1 MCVGGEDGGV
11 FLSFLLHL
19 QGAAAHLKN
28 QDKTA
33 DEFDSTALK
42 VEKEIGGG
50 SEGGV
55 RLQLLGV
62 GCYPFMGEFNPETA
76 QGVVIAE

>member
-1 MCVGGEDGGV
+1 
-11 FLSFLLHL
+11 
-19 QGAAAHLKN
+19 
-28 QDKTA
+28 
-33 DEFDSTALK
+33 LK
-42 VEKEIGGG
+42 VEKEIGGR

-62 GCYPFMGEFNPETA
+62 GCYPFMGELNPETA